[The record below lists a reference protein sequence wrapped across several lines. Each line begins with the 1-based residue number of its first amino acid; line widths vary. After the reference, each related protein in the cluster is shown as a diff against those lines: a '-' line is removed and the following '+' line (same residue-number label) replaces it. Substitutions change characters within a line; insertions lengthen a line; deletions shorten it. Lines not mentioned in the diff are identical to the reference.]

1 MAVVE
6 LGVSSI
12 SFVHKDPDDKSSY
25 IADSDVWNEDED
37 YDFHEREKES
47 RDVFE
52 QIVKYVEAKKRITL
66 SQLEKDQLLQT
77 LCDFLLDNKSNGD
90 FQEFIS
96 SFILEN
102 EDENVKSQ
110 IDAIA
115 DGMIIYMGITSD
127 AEGALN
133 VACGTPL
140 TLYLD
145 TEILFNFA
153 GYNGLFYK
161 RQFDDFFDLVR
172 EFNKENP
179 VISLKYFEK
188 TKNDIDDFFAKAKD
202 IIVGRG
208 QNVGRIAMKS
218 ILEGCKKE
226 HDIIV
231 KRDTFYRKLKEI
243 GILCDSK
250 KYFDDD
256 NIQKYCLGATAD
268 GEDID
273 ILTFINFLSDY
284 SGAAEPPVRRSE
296 GH

>member
-1 MAVVE
+1 MSLFEHLHEKNKSSSEIIACFVSYYIKRNRKYSFSITEITTELNEYFNFKLPMAVVE

-172 EFNKENP
+172 EFNNGN
-179 VISLKYFEK
+179 L
-188 TKNDIDDFFAKAKD
+188 
-202 IIVGRG
+202 
-208 QNVGRIAMKS
+208 
-218 ILEGCKKE
+218 
-226 HDIIV
+226 
-231 KRDTFYRKLKEI
+231 
-243 GILCDSK
+243 
-250 KYFDDD
+250 
-256 NIQKYCLGATAD
+256 
-268 GEDID
+268 
-273 ILTFINFLSDY
+273 
-284 SGAAEPPVRRSE
+284 
-296 GH
+296 